1 MSRRT
6 RTRPSSPQAPA
17 SSTSTHDAASE
28 VSSQDE
34 IPFFNTTFSLHRISP
49 LYIGAESLTPA
60 RLRTLS
66 GRLRDT
72 LVGDVVRGVEVG
84 LDGGDS
90 TMGSAGAL
98 KTVLIE
104 WVSVDGFTGSGSG
117 SGSGRKGLSLA
128 LQYENATS
136 TALLLPSAESHDQ
149 DGDDKFVQLSLLL
162 LRMPAPLKAIV
173 INFLCST
180 FDCRVSSLRLSS
192 RDLIQSWEGWIQD
205 VGVSSSRPLAK
216 DAVITLG
223 FRNLAAENRAGA
235 TDEETASAEDKE
247 ELGIKTIDII
257 IPGKGLR
264 RFVAAGEALPANK
277 DDEPFTAALAAY
289 VKHHIALDIW
299 HPAVHIARVACGGF
313 VLSEG
318 RIKIFL
324 PDERDQSD
332 SARREGVRRLV
343 DKLVARATGSVSR
356 TMDLG

>member
-6 RTRPSSPQAPA
+6 RPRASSPQAPP
-17 SSTSTHDAASE
+17 STGTDNDAGE

-49 LYIGAESLTPA
+49 LYIGAESLTPG

-98 KTVLIE
+98 ETVLIE
-104 WVSVDGFTGSGSG
+104 WVSVDGLTGSG

-149 DGDDKFVQLSLLL
+149 DGDDKSVQLSLLL

-205 VGVSSSRPLAK
+205 VGVSSSGPLAK

-223 FRNLAAENRAGA
+223 FRNLAAENRARA

-264 RFVAAGEALPANK
+264 RFVAAGEALPADK

-343 DKLVARATGSVSR
+343 DKLVARATESASR
-356 TMDLG
+356 TVDLG